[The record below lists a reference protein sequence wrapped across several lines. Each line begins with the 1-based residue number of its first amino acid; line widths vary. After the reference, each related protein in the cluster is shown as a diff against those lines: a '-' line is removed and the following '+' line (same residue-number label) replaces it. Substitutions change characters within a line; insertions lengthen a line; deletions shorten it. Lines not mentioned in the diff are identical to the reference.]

1 MITDKCGGVYSFFF
15 KSWWTSARCVRWVST
30 RCPLG
35 VCWVS
40 ALSTGCPLG
49 VRRSQRTQ
57 RIHWTRPTKQWT
69 WRQTYVLAL
78 TIDTFCQIV
87 HRVCP
92 MSVIVSAGLSTV
104 SFMNRQTPPDMSPG
118 CWKSYFPWK
127 FIMSIVLYWFNCQCK
142 SCSWFS
148 EQSSRLN

>member
-1 MITDKCGGVYSFFF
+1 MITDKCGGVYSCFFNLGVQLPVV
-15 KSWWTSARCVRWVST
+15 SAG
-30 RCPLG
+30 CPLG

-40 ALSTGCPLG
+40 AGCPLG
-49 VRRSQRTQ
+49 VKRLWRAQRTQ
-57 RIHWTRPTKQWT
+57 RIHWTRPTKRRT
-69 WRQTYVLAL
+69 WRQAYELAL
-78 TIDTFCQIV
+78 TIDTVCQIV